1 MVWDERLAKHAPI
14 VALSV
19 AMAATWAALRD
30 WRSSGRSL
38 PRRTLSRRLLAA
50 LTQAAYASLGAI
62 VAAGML
68 EPLGSSPWMVA
79 ASGATC
85 GVTVDVVSANGPRRL
100 GDLTLRYLARVRRIL
115 REP

>member
-1 MVWDERLAKHAPI
+1 MWDERLARHAPI

-19 AMAATWAALRD
+19 AMAAAWSALRD

-38 PRRTLSRRLLAA
+38 PRRTCLRRCCSA
-50 LTQAAYASLGAI
+50 LTQAAYASLGAT

-100 GDLTLRYLARVRRIL
+100 ADLSLRYLSRVSRIIRR
-115 REP
+115 P